1 MSKSL
6 FTCFTVIAC
15 VSVQHSTFR
24 LIMYFLPSPLMF
36 IVRWV
41 YSTQW
46 SISFSWIW
54 VLSLNREIG
63 TTHLGKGTSFRHTGY
78 VHITCVLNSPIC
90 GHPETEKSGQKN
102 RTDRFYLVDSSPFRT
117 PWPSGWISNSAALH
131 TTMCQDWECESAIEV
146 YFIITAWCKLG
157 YKYTPVALP
166 PITVSCKNP
175 LLEIMITGETP
186 LVFSITR
193 MRVPTHRL
201 RFISFICTS
210 FWSKL

>member
-1 MSKSL
+1 MSLISKWKGPVLPSMREMDMPTTPASSGTRDCLSWIRPREPRKNLLHGIFTYLVIKSYVFARHTQDNFSCFFFNNILNQELTASRVLLVWTKDNANDHSTKCQSL
-6 FTCFTVIAC
+6 FSPVSQLAC

-63 TTHLGKGTSFRHTGY
+63 TTHLGKGASFRHTGY

-90 GHPETEKSGQKN
+90 GHPGRGKKWTKES
-102 RTDRFYLVDSSPFRT
+102 DR
-117 PWPSGWISNSAALH
+117 
-131 TTMCQDWECESAIEV
+131 
-146 YFIITAWCKLG
+146 
-157 YKYTPVALP
+157 
-166 PITVSCKNP
+166 
-175 LLEIMITGETP
+175 
-186 LVFSITR
+186 
-193 MRVPTHRL
+193 
-201 RFISFICTS
+201 
-210 FWSKL
+210 